1 MNRTFLSTR
10 RLTLTVGAAAG
21 GLLVGAFLPMAVAF
35 ADETGW
41 VPDPTTFDETA
52 VTGFPPYSPEVV
64 TGTEQWSRFDFT
76 TNNVTVPDQLIGVD
90 TSTVFGS
97 FTNDDFSNGAS
108 SIDFANFG
116 GGWAN
121 EWIDIPGGTGAGF
134 GISDLL
140 ITPFGDF
147 PLFGGFF

>member
-1 MNRTFLSTR
+1 MNRTFLSTG
-10 RLTLTVGAAAG
+10 RLTLTAGAAAG
-21 GLLVGAFLPMAVAF
+21 GLLVGAFLPVAVAF

-41 VPDPTTFDETA
+41 VPDPNTFDATA

-64 TGTEQWSRFDFT
+64 TGTDAWNRFDFT
-76 TNNVTVPDQLIGVD
+76 TNTVTVPDQLDGVD
-90 TSTVFGS
+90 TETVFGS

-108 SIDFANFG
+108 FIDFANFG

-121 EWIDIPGGTGAGF
+121 EWIDIPGTGTGF

-140 ITPFGDF
+140 ITPFGDM
-147 PLFGGFF
+147 PLLGTFF

>member
-76 TNNVTVPDQLIGVD
+76 TNHVTVPDQLIGVD

-121 EWIDIPGGTGAGF
+121 EWIDIPGGTGPGS

-140 ITPFGDF
+140 ITPFGDM
-147 PLFGGFF
+147 PLFGTFF